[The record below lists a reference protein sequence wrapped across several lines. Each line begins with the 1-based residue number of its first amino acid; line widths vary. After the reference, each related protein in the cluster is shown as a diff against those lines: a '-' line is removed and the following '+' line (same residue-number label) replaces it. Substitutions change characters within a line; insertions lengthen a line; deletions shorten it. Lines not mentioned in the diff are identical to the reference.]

1 MLLPAAFPF
10 LRPDVRAQ
18 PAHLVVLLR
27 SLLVLVESARLV
39 SRWGRRLGWGWLNDC
54 LLHLIAVGLH
64 AGRLIR
70 VRLVLRCGKGRL
82 LGLLQHEEHLL
93 HHQQLLLQSLGV
105 SRDGREEL
113 LGLLHVA
120 DLVLEL
126 ADLLLQS
133 VLVRSAGGDL
143 ELVVLE
149 MGRLDVQLVAGAP

>member
-1 MLLPAAFPF
+1 M
-10 LRPDVRAQ
+10 
-18 PAHLVVLLR
+18 
-27 SLLVLVESARLV
+27 
-39 SRWGRRLGWGWLNDC
+39 
-54 LLHLIAVGLH
+54 
-64 AGRLIR
+64 
-70 VRLVLRCGKGRL
+70 
-82 LGLLQHEEHLL
+82 